1 MNARSETERTKLID
15 SAGLTGSNS
24 QFANK
29 LCTFKGTT
37 EANARLVD
45 GEDESEEW
53 LKALNVDVD
62 KWTDDD
68 APKLRQDEGAGCAD
82 KEDIRENDLTE
93 NRDNHLIVAPHNS
106 TEDDVT
112 NFNGG
117 NEIVDLHPHNRDCPS
132 PNRNE
137 IVDLYPHN
145 RDCPSPNLISASS
158 VPINSL
164 FMLHMVLVLYFIF
177 GESTNDWSSCTKKD
191 FIINACEAM
200 KKKNVKKMIMKILE
214 ESVIKQKT
222 EDIIGLDGIER
233 IKQASSYVYDNFPMP
248 KQQEEERQNIQKIPD
263 EKKKEELLRNRS
275 SHNLRNVLKCMRH
288 VSVHYHSLDLKKLRK
303 ELGGG
308 TYPDNVVRF
317 FEDLFPGIFH
327 YLLVVFKLAYPSK
340 ALLHD
345 VLEY

>member
-68 APKLRQDEGAGCAD
+68 APKLRQDEGAACAEEDDGDSDLIKNNDNHEGAGCAD

-112 NFNGG
+112 NFNG
-117 NEIVDLHPHNRDCPS
+117 V
-132 PNRNE
+132 
-137 IVDLYPHN
+137 
-145 RDCPSPNLISASS
+145 ISASS

-164 FMLHMVLVLYFIF
+164 FMLHM
-177 GESTNDWSSCTKKD
+177 
-191 FIINACEAM
+191 
-200 KKKNVKKMIMKILE
+200 
-214 ESVIKQKT
+214 KT

-263 EKKKEELLRNRS
+263 EKKKEE
-275 SHNLRNVLKCMRH
+275 
-288 VSVHYHSLDLKKLRK
+288 
-303 ELGGG
+303 
-308 TYPDNVVRF
+308 F
-317 FEDLFPGIFH
+317 
-327 YLLVVFKLAYPSK
+327 
-340 ALLHD
+340 LHC
-345 VLEY
+345 EY

>member
-68 APKLRQDEGAGCAD
+68 APKLRQDEGAACAEEDDGDSDLIKNNDNHEGAGCAD

-93 NRDNHLIVAPHNS
+93 NRDNHLIVAPHNSTEDDVTNFNGDLIVAPHNS

-137 IVDLYPHN
+137 IVDLHPHN
-145 RDCPSPNLISASS
+145 RDCPSPNLISASH
-158 VPINSL
+158 
-164 FMLHMVLVLYFIF
+164 F
-177 GESTNDWSSCTKKD
+177 
-191 FIINACEAM
+191 
-200 KKKNVKKMIMKILE
+200 
-214 ESVIKQKT
+214 
-222 EDIIGLDGIER
+222 
-233 IKQASSYVYDNFPMP
+233 
-248 KQQEEERQNIQKIPD
+248 
-263 EKKKEELLRNRS
+263 
-275 SHNLRNVLKCMRH
+275 
-288 VSVHYHSLDLKKLRK
+288 
-303 ELGGG
+303 
-308 TYPDNVVRF
+308 
-317 FEDLFPGIFH
+317 
-327 YLLVVFKLAYPSK
+327 
-340 ALLHD
+340 
-345 VLEY
+345 